1 MTTPYY
7 FRSLLLADLGIGGA
21 EFAHTLGDARSTLCQ
36 WMSEPVVEP
45 CRRLP
50 DDFDIHETDLN
61 EAVKDTSASYKKW
74 LKAELKR
81 VGKSALLT

>member
-1 MTTPYY
+1 M
-7 FRSLLLADLGIGGA
+7 
-21 EFAHTLGDARSTLCQ
+21 Q
-36 WMSEPVVEP
+36 QVVYAG
-45 CRRLP
+45 LKFTMP